1 MATRTSPLYA
11 AFKLTAIS
19 AFTLSMSGC
28 GKLLRFPDE
37 DETWN
42 SAIADLTGVHVDT
55 VTVAEQNRRLME
67 HIDRGLT
74 EPLTHPYFL
83 IGVVGCA
90 LWTVAYALLIRRSYL
105 YKVTTLPT
113 LAICLNFTW
122 EVMAV
127 FILPNPSL
135 IWTVLEWS
143 WLVLDVGLVYL
154 LFQYGKAN
162 LRFTALRPYFHPL
175 LVLTL
180 VLCLIGQLSFVL
192 TFGDLLGFIDAFI
205 INLVMSALFIVMF
218 LERGPS
224 YPGFSYAAAW
234 LKMVGTACTSIQC
247 AVLLPEI
254 RPDVPSWSF
263 LYFLCILVF
272 VLDAVYVALLHTA
285 RLQPL
290 SDVTDSQ

>member
-1 MATRTSPLYA
+1 MALQTRPLKTLI
-11 AFKLTAIS
+11 KLTS
-19 AFTLSMSGC
+19 VTWLTSVVSGC
-28 GKLLRFPDE
+28 GKLLQVPDE
-37 DETWN
+37 DKPWN
-42 SAIADLTGVHVDT
+42 FALAELTGIHVEQ
-55 VTVAEQNRRLME
+55 VSLAEQNRRLIE
-67 HIDRGLT
+67 HIDRGLA

-105 YKVTTLPT
+105 YKVTTLPI

-127 FILPNPSL
+127 FILPNPSI

-143 WLVLDVGLVYL
+143 WLVLDVALVYL
-154 LFQYGKAN
+154 LFQYGKAS

-180 VLCLIGQLSFVL
+180 LLCLIGQLCFVL
-192 TFGDLLGFIDAFI
+192 TFGDLLGFIDAFV
-205 INLVMSALFIVMF
+205 INLVMSALFIAMF
-218 LERGPS
+218 FEHGPR
-224 YPGFSYAAAW
+224 YPGLSYSAAW

-263 LYFLCILVF
+263 LYFLFILIF
-272 VLDAVYVALLHTA
+272 VLDAAYVALLHTA
-285 RLQPL
+285 RRQPL
-290 SDVTDSQ
+290 SDVTNSQ